1 MSDPMPRIPTLVD
14 VQQAK
19 ARIAPHAWKTP
30 VLQSEA
36 LDAVLGARVQF
47 KCENLQRIGAFKFR
61 GACNAVFALDEA
73 TARRGVVTQSS
84 GNHGAALALA
94 ARLRGIDCH
103 VVVPEGAPAVKLANI
118 ANAGARIVRCAANM
132 GARDAATAALV
143 AETGG
148 TLVHPFDNTEVVAGQ
163 GTAALELI
171 DAAGPLDVVIAPVGG
186 GGLLSGTTLAITSAA
201 PAARVWGAEPEG
213 ARDAHDSLAGGVRLT
228 DRSASTI
235 ADGLRGY
242 LGRIGF
248 SILGAHR
255 VPIVLVSEAEIV
267 AAMRQLWEAL
277 KLVVEPSSAVAW
289 AGLLKRRD
297 ELAGQRVG
305 VILSGGNVDLDALPW
320 SR

>member
-1 MSDPMPRIPTLVD
+1 MSDPLPRVPTIDD
-14 VQQAK
+14 VLQARQ
-19 ARIAPHAWKTP
+19 RIAPHALRTP
-30 VLQSEA
+30 VLRSAA
-36 LDAVLGARVQF
+36 LDDAAGAAVYF
-47 KCENLQRIGAFKFR
+47 KCETLQRVGAFKFR

-94 ARLRGIDCH
+94 ARLRGIEAH

-118 ANAGARIVRCAANM
+118 ANAGARIVRCAATM
-132 GARDAATAALV
+132 AARDAATAELV
-143 AETGG
+143 AATGG
-148 TLVHPFDNTEVVAGQ
+148 TLIHPFDHTEVVAGQ

-171 DAAGPLDVVIAPVGG
+171 EEADALDAVVAPIGG
-186 GGLLSGTTLAITSAA
+186 GGLLSGTTLAVAHAA
-201 PAARVWGAEPEG
+201 PGARVLGAEPEG

-248 SILGAHR
+248 AILGAHG

-267 AAMRQLWEAL
+267 VAMRQLWDAL
-277 KLVVEPSSAVAW
+277 KLTVEPSSAVAW
-289 AGLLKRRD
+289 AAVLKRRD
-297 ELAGQRVG
+297 ELRGKRVG

-320 SR
+320 